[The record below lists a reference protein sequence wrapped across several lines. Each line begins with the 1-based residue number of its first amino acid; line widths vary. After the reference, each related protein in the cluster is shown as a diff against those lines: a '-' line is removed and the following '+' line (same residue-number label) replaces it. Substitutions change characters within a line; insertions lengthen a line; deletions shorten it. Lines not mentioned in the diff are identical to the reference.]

1 MCKSEWQAVGLRMH
15 SGNILESHKF
25 RPYSLTVTI
34 MRWDGH
40 SDIGDLVANWPH
52 LFKVKNLYLVGML
65 ILLDVLVSYV
75 ERSCEVWPR
84 RNQ

>member
-1 MCKSEWQAVGLRMH
+1 MCKSEWQAGGLRMH
-15 SGNILESHKF
+15 SGNLLESHKF

-52 LFKVKNLYLVGML
+52 LFKVKNVYLVGML
-65 ILLDVLVSYV
+65 ILLDVLVLYV